1 MRTILIVCCA
11 LICAAAQQP
20 PRADLIEAGR
30 KQFEARCAPC
40 HGADAAGGER
50 GPSIVDSSRARKRSQ
65 EELAELIRKGI
76 PAGGMPGFDLP
87 DSQLQPLVAFVRS
100 LTLPAAETPLPG
112 DPSAGRSFFFGKGN
126 CASCHM
132 LDGHGG
138 WIGPDLTNLG
148 RERTLREIEESLRSP
163 GLHIQQEYRV
173 VQAHLR
179 DGRVIRGL
187 ARNESNYD
195 LQLQSLD
202 GSLHLLRSDQIVRLE
217 REEASLM
224 PALQATDEEAGNLL
238 AYLSRLGTDTTLSAT
253 EAPPSSTL
261 PQGGLTFERLVQP
274 KPGDWPTYHGR
285 LSGNRHSPLSQIH
298 TGNVAALAPRWIFPI
313 PNSQRLQVTP
323 LVADGVMYVTA
334 VNEAY
339 ALDARSGRQ
348 IWHYQRPRTKGLVGD
363 AAGGINRGVALLGDR
378 VFMVTDNAHLI
389 ALHRLNGQLL
399 WDVEMAESRENYG
412 ATSAPLVVKDL
423 VVSGVSGGDEG
434 VRGFLSAYKAST
446 GERVWRFWTIPA
458 PGEPLSETWRGK
470 AWPHGCATT
479 WFTGTYDPQA
489 DLLYWTTGNPCPD
502 YDGDERKGD
511 NLYSDSVLALRP
523 GTGEL
528 RWHYQ
533 YTPHD
538 LHDWDAQQ
546 TPMLVDAT
554 FRGRPRKLL
563 VQANRNGFFYVLD
576 RSNGELLLAAPFVRR
591 LTWASGIGRDGRPK
605 EVPGTAP
612 TPEGVKVCPAV
623 EGATNWMSNAYNPGT
638 GLFYVMALEKCSVYL
653 KSPEEWQAGQ
663 SFYGGTTRE
672 VRGESGRK
680 SLRALDLQTGRIV
693 WEYEQAGEADSWG
706 GVLSTAGGLVFF
718 GDDSGA
724 FAAVDARTGKPLW
737 HFHTNQI
744 WKASPMTY
752 MLDDKQYVAIAAG
765 SNIIAFTLPY

>member
-65 EELAELIRKGI
+65 EALAELIRKGI

-87 DSQLQPLVAFVRS
+87 DSQLQPLVAFVHS

-173 VQAHLR
+173 VRAHLR

-253 EAPPSSTL
+253 EAPPSSTRL
-261 PQGGLTFERLVQP
+261 PGGLSFERLVQP

-285 LSGNRHSPLSQIH
+285 LSGNRHSPLGQIH

-313 PNSQRLQVTP
+313 PNSRRLEVTP
-323 LVADGVMYVTA
+323 LVADGVMYATG
-334 VNEAY
+334 VN
-339 ALDARSGRQ
+339 
-348 IWHYQRPRTKGLVGD
+348 
-363 AAGGINRGVALLGDR
+363 
-378 VFMVTDNAHLI
+378 
-389 ALHRLNGQLL
+389 
-399 WDVEMAESRENYG
+399 
-412 ATSAPLVVKDL
+412 
-423 VVSGVSGGDEG
+423 
-434 VRGFLSAYKAST
+434 
-446 GERVWRFWTIPA
+446 
-458 PGEPLSETWRGK
+458 
-470 AWPHGCATT
+470 
-479 WFTGTYDPQA
+479 
-489 DLLYWTTGNPCPD
+489 
-502 YDGDERKGD
+502 
-511 NLYSDSVLALRP
+511 
-523 GTGEL
+523 
-528 RWHYQ
+528 
-533 YTPHD
+533 
-538 LHDWDAQQ
+538 
-546 TPMLVDAT
+546 
-554 FRGRPRKLL
+554 
-563 VQANRNGFFYVLD
+563 
-576 RSNGELLLAAPFVRR
+576 
-591 LTWASGIGRDGRPK
+591 
-605 EVPGTAP
+605 
-612 TPEGVKVCPAV
+612 
-623 EGATNWMSNAYNPGT
+623 
-638 GLFYVMALEKCSVYL
+638 
-653 KSPEEWQAGQ
+653 
-663 SFYGGTTRE
+663 
-672 VRGESGRK
+672 
-680 SLRALDLQTGRIV
+680 
-693 WEYEQAGEADSWG
+693 
-706 GVLSTAGGLVFF
+706 
-718 GDDSGA
+718 
-724 FAAVDARTGKPLW
+724 
-737 HFHTNQI
+737 
-744 WKASPMTY
+744 
-752 MLDDKQYVAIAAG
+752 
-765 SNIIAFTLPY
+765 